1 MEKRSLFIQN
11 SLKENLTL
19 SQTKTVVGAERC
31 VQDLLNTRIQINE
44 KCLISE
50 FFIVHWYTYS

>member
-31 VQDLLNTRIQINE
+31 VQDLLNTPNSNKR
-44 KCLISE
+44 KMS
-50 FFIVHWYTYS
+50 HK